1 MSGKLITA
9 KIDVTKIVKSKLFT
23 GTKGTYLDLIIWVN
37 DEPDQYQYDISIEQ
51 KTDKGEAKIYLG
63 NGKTYKPKPQQEA
76 AKQEE
81 PKEIRK
87 DDDTDSL
94 PF

>member
-23 GTKGTYLDLIIWVN
+23 GAKGTYLDLIIWIN
-37 DEPDQYQYDISIEQ
+37 DEPDQYQYNVSIEQ

-63 NGKTYKPKPQQEA
+63 NGKTIHRE
-76 AKQEE
+76 
-81 PKEIRK
+81 R
-87 DDDTDSL
+87 
-94 PF
+94 